1 MRNLSYEGMYM
12 WTNLAAEPKTQN
24 ALIYIAKLIGM
35 FNPDVKENLEQNG
48 ESLRNPVLKK
58 DRNLL
63 SDQLT

>member
-1 MRNLSYEGMYM
+1 
-12 WTNLAAEPKTQN
+12 
-24 ALIYIAKLIGM
+24 M